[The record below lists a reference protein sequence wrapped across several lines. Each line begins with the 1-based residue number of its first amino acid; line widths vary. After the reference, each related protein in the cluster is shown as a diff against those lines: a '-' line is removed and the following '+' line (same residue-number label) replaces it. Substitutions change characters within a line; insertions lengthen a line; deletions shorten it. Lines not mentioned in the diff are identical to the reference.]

1 MQDGSSGAASLG
13 NSSPDATDCVVC
25 GDKSSGKHYGQFSCE
40 GCKSFFKRSI
50 RRSLSYTC
58 RATKNC
64 AIDVQHRNQCQYCRL
79 TKCIRMGMRKEGR
92 RSNETQTAVSA
103 VQRGR
108 LPVTMPSLFPPNMFL
123 RSPFPFM
130 SVPFNPLMTAQFTK
144 PSIKESIFEFAAQT
158 IFATVNW
165 ARTSMSNLVKGDQLI
180 LLRHSWTP
188 IFIFALA
195 QSNFALNLSTH
206 LTAVTATAASTEN
219 GSSSLGSK
227 SEDEEKSE
235 EKPERVFDEPQ
246 FQGFQAK
253 IDKIRDFHLDVVESS
268 SLRAV
273 LLFSCD
279 EEALEEKGK
288 IEEIVEKLK
297 SAVDEYCKMNK
308 RSERYHQ
315 ICECLQ
321 LLKSTRNLP
330 ISRLFFSRLLGTTP
344 LETILSDLLIT
355 PPPPTLPFF
364 PQLPSRN

>member
-79 TKCIRMGMRKEGR
+79 TKCIRMGMRKE
-92 RSNETQTAVSA
+92 